1 MAIGPIAGALF
12 NERSHIPLVNV
23 PKKKKAKKPIR
34 KVSKKRGP
42 LNAQYMRLRADF
54 LKTHPYCQWFLTEI
68 GNRQE
73 NVRADGMAIDN
84 NENRF
89 VMCPL
94 STEIHHRKGRG
105 KYLLDTLTWMAV
117 SNEGHKAIHADP
129 KTSYAKGY
137 MLPRR

>member
-1 MAIGPIAGALF
+1 MEIGPLASALF
-12 NERSHIPLVNV
+12 DQRSHIPLVNV

-42 LNAQYMRLRADF
+42 LNSQYMRLRDEF
-54 LKTHPYCQWFLTEI
+54 LKAHPVCQWWLDSRGLNEDTMH
-68 GNRQE
+68 GRSM
-73 NVRADGMAIDN
+73 NVAQM
-84 NENRF
+84 
-89 VMCPL
+89 PP
-94 STEIHHRKGRG
+94 STEIHHKKGRG
-105 KYLLDTLTWMAV
+105 KYLLDTTTWMAV

>member
-42 LNAQYMRLRADF
+42 LNSQYMRLRDLF
-54 LKTHPYCQWFLTEI
+54 LKANPHCQHYMA
-68 GNRQE
+68 E
-73 NVRADGMAIDN
+73 NYGTLDWTRIEPAFILGDIPD
-84 NENRF
+84 
-89 VMCPL
+89 
-94 STEIHHRKGRG
+94 STEIHHKKGRG
-105 KYLLDTLTWMAV
+105 KYLLDTTTWMAV

>member
-23 PKKKKAKKPIR
+23 PKKKKPRKPIR

-42 LNAQYMRLRADF
+42 LNAQYMRLRAEF
-54 LKTHPYCQWFLTEI
+54 LKEHPYCQFWLMETFEKCRPLPELEWMYHFQGGI
-68 GNRQE
+68 G
-73 NVRADGMAIDN
+73 
-84 NENRF
+84 
-89 VMCPL
+89 CPP
-94 STEIHHRKGRG
+94 STEIHHKKGRG
-105 KYLLDTLTWMAV
+105 KYLLDTETWMAV
-117 SNEGHKAIHADP
+117 SNEAHKAIHADP